1 MPRTNF
7 GGNLLYCLLTVV
19 VLAIF
24 YGIYFTKMFVQ
35 KRHGIHTRQ
44 LGRRKEKALHRVEML
59 MSVATLAIVPIQL
72 VSAFLGWSCLPPTV
86 RIIGFFVGL
95 TGDGI
100 FLAAVLYMKDS
111 WRAGI
116 PEKDKTS
123 LVTNGI
129 YSFSRNPAFL
139 GFDMMYIAVLLMY
152 CNVLTGIFTVFCI
165 VMLHLQILQEEKYM
179 SATFGKMY
187 SDYKKCVFRYIGRK
201 VNHEK

>member
-1 MPRTNF
+1 MPCTNF
-7 GGNLLYCLLTVV
+7 GGNLLYCLLTVA

-24 YGIYFTKMFVQ
+24 YGIYFTKMLVQ

-44 LGRRKEKALHRVEML
+44 LGRRKEKALHRVEIL

-72 VSAFLGWSCLPPTV
+72 VSAFLGWSCLPSTV

-95 TGDGI
+95 TGNGI

-139 GFDMMYIAVLLMY
+139 GFDMMYIGVLLMY
-152 CNVLTGIFTVFCI
+152 CNVLTGIFTAFCV

-179 SATFGKMY
+179 TATFGKTY
-187 SDYKKCVFRYIGRK
+187 LGYKKRVFRYIGRK